1 MKQQTIL
8 VTGGAGYVGS
18 DLVPRLLQ
26 AGYAVRVL
34 DLYIY
39 GEHVLDAVRDHPNLT
54 QIKGDL
60 RDQNILA
67 NALKGVDTVIH
78 LACISNDPSFELN
91 PELGKSINYD
101 AFGPLVRLSKQAGV
115 GRFIY
120 ASSSSVYG
128 IKEEPEVTE
137 DMSLEPLTDYSR
149 YKMLCEDILLNEKTA
164 GFVPLVIRPSTVCG
178 YAPRLRL
185 DVVVNILTNH
195 AVNTGRIKVFGG
207 TQLRPNIHIRD
218 MSEVYLQALAS
229 PDENIDCKIFN
240 AGYQNNTV
248 LELADIVRGVVGG
261 DIEVEVVPTNDN
273 RSYHVSSEKIRREMG
288 FTPRHTIAD
297 AVQGLVAAFKAGLV
311 PDSMTDPAYFNIK
324 RMQQID
330 LR

>member
-1 MKQQTIL
+1 MTQQTIL

-18 DLVPRLLQ
+18 DLVPLLLQ
-26 AGYAVRVL
+26 AGYKVRVL
-34 DLYIY
+34 DLYLY
-39 GEHVLDAVRDHPNLT
+39 GDNVLDSVRANPDLT

-60 RDQNILA
+60 RDQNVLA
-67 NALKGVDTVIH
+67 NALKGVDVVIH

-101 AFGPLVRLSKQAGV
+101 AFAPLVRLSKQAGV
-115 GRFIY
+115 KRFFY

-128 IKEEPEVTE
+128 IKDDPEVTE

-149 YKMLCEDILLNEKTA
+149 FKMLCEDILLNEKSP

-195 AVNTGRIKVFGG
+195 AVNTGKIKVFGG

-218 MSEVYLQALAS
+218 MSQVYLHALAS
-229 PDENIDCKIFN
+229 PDEAIDCKIYN

-261 DIEVEVVPTNDN
+261 DIGVEVVPTNDN

-288 FTPRHTIAD
+288 FAPKYTIAD
-297 AVQGLVAAFKAGLV
+297 AVQSLVEAFKAGLI
-311 PDSMTDPAYFNIK
+311 PNSMTDPMYFNIK
-324 RMQQID
+324 RMQQLD